1 MRSIVCLKKIHC
13 LFKDTCAFIE
23 ELYRFRTLVPLKY
36 PAQDSWRCN
45 IVRVQNSERSAG
57 KGFKKDHAR

>member
-1 MRSIVCLKKIHC
+1 